1 MRPPVTS
8 AQSLHVKRFRK
19 GVAVAL
25 HLSCMVLVATDP
37 ADAGG
42 KTMHAAR
49 FASVGGR
56 GLSFREMAEVWGFEH
71 AAGHP
76 KRLGPDVCRHTHG
89 RGPGHAS
96 TNLQVC
102 IHAGIM
108 LGAEAP
114 CSSCHFAIIRIVQCT
129 WVRRSP
135 IMPRLLPPESLKQAR
150 TLMVQSI
157 KQALG
162 ALGARGTVYVECRD
176 QSSSFVV
183 DGREL
188 APRHFVPRLCIQL
201 CEPTLQL
208 GPSWHL

>member
-8 AQSLHVKRFRK
+8 AQSLHAKRFRK

-102 IHAGIM
+102 IHAGRM

-114 CSSCHFAIIRIVQCT
+114 CSSCHFAIIPMHDSESCSVLGYA
-129 WVRRSP
+129 VLRSCP
-135 IMPRLLPPESLKQAR
+135 GSCPPNPSNKL
-150 TLMVQSI
+150 
-157 KQALG
+157 
-162 ALGARGTVYVECRD
+162 
-176 QSSSFVV
+176 
-183 DGREL
+183 
-188 APRHFVPRLCIQL
+188 
-201 CEPTLQL
+201 EPFWY
-208 GPSWHL
+208 SR